1 MDLHFWF
8 WYIFLDI
15 VSCLSLPQ
23 ELETVNRLFQIG
35 TSKQI
40 QCIPLTLIKCTISLK
55 KRGIDLVICIIVVL
69 IVDMLPLIKLEA
81 QLLQPSFGLTHFF

>member
-1 MDLHFWF
+1 MGLNFWF
-8 WYIFLDI
+8 WYFLWLFLDI
-15 VSCLSLPQ
+15 MSCLSLLQ
-23 ELETVNRLFQIG
+23 ELETINRLFQIG

-40 QCIPLTLIKCTISLK
+40 QCISLTLIKCTISLK

-81 QLLQPSFGLTHFF
+81 NFSSPVLG